1 MLNGI
6 TKGIVT
12 IKTIFSFLYLLADLL
27 RIRAV
32 STVLKWSSSEK
43 EFKFFE
49 RMFRIEDVHNL
60 HTIVMFLKS
69 EREKDE
75 E

>member
-32 STVLKWSSSEK
+32 SNRLKWSCSEK

-60 HTIVMFLKS
+60 Q
-69 EREKDE
+69 
-75 E
+75 

>member
-6 TKGIVT
+6 TKGIVS

-27 RIRAV
+27 RIRAEL
-32 STVLKWSSSEK
+32 TVLKWSCSEK
-43 EFKFFE
+43 EFKSLE

-60 HTIVMFLKS
+60 Q
-69 EREKDE
+69 
-75 E
+75 